1 MKLKSIQ
8 EYVSPLE
15 TLFVFGTNKNAIKQ
29 VINFEEE
36 EDFQTVD
43 LKLTKTDDNRLL
55 LKPTYVLNKYMIDNI
70 PKFKID

>member
-43 LKLTKTDDNRLL
+43 LKLTKL
-55 LKPTYVLNKYMIDNI
+55 MI
-70 PKFKID
+70 IDYYLSLRMF